1 MVDQDLSEHITMRLA
16 SAAGLPV
23 APTQV
28 MEFGGERCLV
38 IARFDRY
45 RAQSD
50 GGRHR
55 VHQEDALQAL
65 GLPPRLCRLDPDETI
80 ARVRAMADSLLA
92 VLSDVVVNAAQQ
104 WDSHVP
110 GLLAPRLEDHLRACR
125 ERL

>member
-1 MVDQDLSEHITMRLA
+1 MIAGSSSWPAARVRDRAGRERLRVGFDQTDPARISARDWEELA
-16 SAAGLPV
+16 
-23 APTQV
+23 
-28 MEFGGERCLV
+28 R
-38 IARFDRY
+38 D
-45 RAQSD
+45 
-50 GGRHR
+50 
-55 VHQEDALQAL
+55 
-65 GLPPRLCRLDPDETI
+65 CRLDPDETI